1 MSVTITLSQAI
12 HRYLLPWTQ
21 HDWPL
26 DWNQLFTKSQPLVL
40 EIGFGNGAFLLD
52 QAINNPEK
60 NFIGIERSW
69 GSLQRL
75 VKLLHKANLKNAL
88 VLDGDAV
95 WQMEHVFAPDAL
107 SEVFINF
114 SDPWPKERHHSRRL
128 IQPAFI
134 QRLSEC
140 MKMNATV
147 TIATDHQDY
156 AAWIQE
162 VLASQTI
169 LESVHETP
177 AVHQIEGRTPTKYE
191 QKALAQGALIHYFV
205 WHKVTATPSARTH
218 TKKVTDM
225 PNVLLQGEVSSTEL
239 LDVLQHQSWMEQH
252 QDVDIIIKVENVYQA
267 VAGQNGM
274 LELLVKEGS
283 FSQQIGVLVGIEEDG
298 KVLLKPASLGYP
310 RPTWG
315 VKRAI
320 WHLANTLIQH
330 HPQLQVKSSTV
341 GELGVETIEG
351 TTP

>member
-1 MSVTITLSQAI
+1 MSVTIALSQAI
-12 HRYLLPWTQ
+12 HRYLLPWAQ

-26 DWNQLFTKSQPLVL
+26 DWDQLFLKSQPLVL

-52 QAINNPEK
+52 QASKNPDK
-60 NFIGIERSW
+60 NHIGIERSW
-69 GSLQRL
+69 GSIQRL
-75 VKLLHKANLKNAL
+75 VKRLHQANLDNAL

-95 WQMEHVFAPDAL
+95 WQMAHLFAPESL

-114 SDPWPKERHHSRRL
+114 SDPWPKERHHPRRL
-128 IQPAFI
+128 IQPEFV

-140 MKMNATV
+140 MKLNAIV

-156 AAWIQE
+156 AMWIQD
-162 VLASQTI
+162 VLANQTI

-177 AVHQIEGRTPTKYE
+177 AVHHIEGRTPTKYE

-205 WHKVTATPSARTH
+205 WQKTTVTPSARAH
-218 TKKVTDM
+218 TEKVTEM
-225 PNVLLQGEVSSTEL
+225 PNILLQGEVSSAEL
-239 LDVLQHQSWMEQH
+239 LDVLQHQSWVEQR
-252 QDVDIIIKVENVYQA
+252 QGVDIIIKVENVYQA
-267 VAGQNGM
+267 VADQNGM

-283 FSQQIGVLVGIEEDG
+283 FSQQIGVLVGIENDG

-330 HPQLQVKSSTV
+330 HPQLQVASSTV